1 MELLIHI
8 VSDKDEDNKRIV
20 RINRRYYKK
29 PIYLKH
35 LPNAFLKN
43 QPLRKD

>member
-1 MELLIHI
+1 MEPLIHI

-29 PIYLKH
+29 PIYLEAPSKC
-35 LPNAFLKN
+35 FLKN